1 MAKKTLEALLQQREG
16 IDKQLK
22 VYDTRIEQI
31 RINKEMLKL
40 KIEHLKAHLEQA
52 DKGIQNT
59 LEKREA
65 MQQKRNTISY
75 EIEHY

>member
-31 RINKEMLKL
+31 KINKEMLKL
-40 KIEHLKAHLEQA
+40 KIEHLKEHLEAA
-52 DKGIQNT
+52 DRGIQNT

-65 MQQKRNTISY
+65 LQQKRDTVSY